1 MISINVKIYLF
12 CSPLKEPLMSLRRL
26 PVYLL
31 LDCSSSMRG
40 QPIEQVKQGLR
51 ALLDDLSSEPMAIE
65 TVYLSVITFHNTAQ
79 QVIPLMELME
89 FKAPQIQA
97 SGATALGAALRLL
110 MDCLEKEVRKNT
122 EEQKGD
128 WKPLVFLMTDG
139 MSTDAWENAADELK
153 KQNIAN
159 LIAFAAGS
167 NALVANLKRMTDTV
181 LKSEELSPG
190 ALKAFFQWMS
200 QSILRTGRSVQVS
213 EMPVDLPPP
222 PPQIQIVP

>member
-1 MISINVKIYLF
+1 MLI
-12 CSPLKEPLMSLRRL
+12 RRL

-31 LDCSSSMRG
+31 LDCSSSMTG
-40 QPIEQVKQGLR
+40 QPIEQVRQGLR

-65 TVYLSVITFHNTAQ
+65 TVYLSVITFHSTAQ
-79 QVIPLMELME
+79 QVTPLSELML
-89 FKAPQIQA
+89 FKEPLISA
-97 SGATALGAALRLL
+97 SGATALGSALRLL

-122 EEQKGD
+122 AVQKGD

-139 MSTDAWENAADELK
+139 MPTDAWESAADKLK
-153 KQNIAN
+153 KQKSAN
-159 LIAFAAGS
+159 LIAFAAGP
-167 NALVANLKRMTDTV
+167 NADVANLKGITDIV

-200 QSILRTGRSVQVS
+200 QSILQTGKSVQVMAQ
-213 EMPVDLPPP
+213 ELPIDLPPP

>member
-1 MISINVKIYLF
+1 
-12 CSPLKEPLMSLRRL
+12 MSLRRL

-40 QPIEQVKQGLR
+40 QPIEQVRQGLR

-65 TVYLSVITFHNTAQ
+65 TVYLSVITFHSTAQ
-79 QVIPLMELME
+79 QVIPLTELME

-97 SGATALGAALRLL
+97 SGTTALGAALRLL
-110 MDCLEKEVRKNT
+110 MDCLEKQVRKQNT

-139 MSTDAWENAADELK
+139 MPTDAWENTADELK
-153 KQNIAN
+153 KSNLAN

-167 NALVANLKRMTDTV
+167 NALVVNLKRMADTV

-200 QSILRTGRSVQVS
+200 QSILRTGRSVQIS